1 MEIYQLQTFAAVADL
16 GSLTQASARLHISQ
30 PAASAQIKSLERE
43 FGIALFERKPTGLVL
58 TRAGAALLPETRRL
72 LETATKLAVSAKRL
86 RGRLSGTIK
95 VAIVSPTLAD
105 TSLLRLGDIM
115 KLMVERHPLLAIEI
129 HNRNSRA
136 IVAGLLN
143 GDFDAGIAMGS
154 RQIPTLRRIRLKEL
168 QYRIVAPG
176 TWPKERRRAS
186 WSEIGASPWISA
198 PKNGSHFQMATDLF
212 RRYGFEPAK
221 VIEADSEA
229 VITSLITAGVG
240 LGLMRE
246 DLAKNAEAASAVLM
260 LDKGRPRTFLQLLY
274 PARRDNDPGL
284 RALLGVVREI
294 WPGAPL

>member
-1 MEIYQLQTFAAVADL
+1 
-16 GSLTQASARLHISQ
+16 
-30 PAASAQIKSLERE
+30 
-43 FGIALFERKPTGLVL
+43 
-58 TRAGAALLPETRRL
+58 
-72 LETATKLAVSAKRL
+72 
-86 RGRLSGTIK
+86 
-95 VAIVSPTLAD
+95 
-105 TSLLRLGDIM
+105 
-115 KLMVERHPLLAIEI
+115 
-129 HNRNSRA
+129 
-136 IVAGLLN
+136 
-143 GDFDAGIAMGS
+143 
-154 RQIPTLRRIRLKEL
+154 
-168 QYRIVAPG
+168 
-176 TWPKERRRAS
+176 
-186 WSEIGASPWISA
+186 
-198 PKNGSHFQMATDLF
+198 MATDLF